1 MSPKQEHRGA
11 GPGGGQ
17 FLGVAHTAS
26 SVALPSVGRDR
37 FPHPD
42 TKYPHPIEQWPDGVE
57 EPRSIELGTA
67 EQSLNGHMQ
76 NWNDDPQNEK
86 YADLPAVTITMSNGA
101 TLVLQQLNEEEF
113 PETEARFEGDWN
125 AYTGGDKFT
134 ADEVIDT
141 ASETLSQAR

>member
-1 MSPKQEHRGA
+1 MSHTPQGHRGT

-17 FLGVAHTAS
+17 FLPVGHEAAKLS
-26 SVALPSVGRDR
+26 LPER

-42 TKYPHPIEQWPDGVE
+42 SKYPHPMEQWPKGVE
-57 EPRSIELGTA
+57 EPVRIELGTT
-67 EQSLNGHMQ
+67 EQSLRGHMH
-76 NWNDDPQNEK
+76 NWNDDPQDEK
-86 YADLPAVTITMSNGA
+86 YTEMPAVTITMPNGA
-101 TLVLQQLNEEEF
+101 TLVLQELNEDEF
-113 PETEARFEGDWN
+113 PETEARFEGDWD

>member
-17 FLGVAHTAS
+17 FLPVSHQAAKLS
-26 SVALPSVGRDR
+26 LPER

-42 TKYPHPIEQWPDGVE
+42 AKYPHPMEQWPKGVE
-57 EPRSIELGTA
+57 EPQSIELGSA

-86 YADLPAVTITMSNGA
+86 YADLPAVTITMNNGA
-101 TLVLQQLNEEEF
+101 TLVLQQLNEEDF
-113 PETEARFEGDWN
+113 PETEARFEGDWD